1 MALDFVPLG
10 EALGVEVRGFD
21 PSQPVTD
28 TDSEALHAA

>member
-28 TDSEALHAA
+28 SEALHAA